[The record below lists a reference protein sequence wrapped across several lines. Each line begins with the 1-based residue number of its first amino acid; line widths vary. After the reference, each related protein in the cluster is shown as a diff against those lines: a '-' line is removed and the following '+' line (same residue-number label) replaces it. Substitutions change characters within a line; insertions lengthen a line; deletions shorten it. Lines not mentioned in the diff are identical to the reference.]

1 MKANLL
7 LQVCAAHS
15 QTWAG
20 LMRYFGKSPVS
31 SLHRMSYVPPD
42 VVRRST
48 LSVSGADVHRCLAF
62 TLLLPAREDLLRK
75 GPGRRRQLRGNFL
88 LTEECR

>member
-20 LMRYFGKSPVS
+20 LMRYFGKSPVN
-31 SLHRMSYVPPD
+31 SLHRMGYVPLD
-42 VVRRST
+42 VVRRNT
-48 LSVSGADVHRCLAF
+48 FSVSDADVHRCLKF
-62 TLLLPAREDLLRK
+62 TLLALPNR
-75 GPGRRRQLRGNFL
+75 
-88 LTEECR
+88 